1 MVSFNA
7 SSLELAHVI
16 IHIRKDKKM
25 EISLF
30 FKEHDI
36 EILPLSETW
45 LKVSLSLIFR
55 IILCRALIDQEG

>member
-16 IHIRKDKKM
+16 IRIRKDKKM